1 MPIDFRALLDPA
13 RIREAE
19 AIRAEQERVQ
29 AARDARMR
37 AALAALGHAEVAS
50 RLNEA
55 ESRFVRQATARWYS
69 SGYLTEAQTNWVM
82 DLAGRNSLIL
92 LDPAGTYVLHDV
104 NGYIVRSESRSGGS
118 MVVVPDV
125 DTLVE
130 HAKDASWSDRDIG
143 AIQQRWGGRQNQ
155 ATHVGRFRFGA
166 AGQAS
171 TEDSLCRQERQRA

>member
-19 AIRAEQERVQ
+19 TIRAEQERVQ
-29 AARDARMR
+29 AARDARIR
-37 AALAALGHAEVAS
+37 AALAALGHAEAAT
-50 RLNEA
+50 LNEA

-69 SGYLTEAQTNWVM
+69 SGYLAEAQTNWAM

-92 LDPAGTYVLHDV
+92 LDPAGTYVLPNV
-104 NGYIVRSESRSGGS
+104 NGYIVRSERRSGGS

-125 DTLVE
+125 DKLVE

-155 ATHVGRFRFGA
+155 ATHVGRFRFGPA
-166 AGQAS
+166 VQAS